1 MKTNT
6 IGQLTAIYGTV
17 TRTTEV
23 RPELLTGT
31 FQCKDCNTIIRDI
44 EQQFKYTL
52 PQMCRNANCQNRDNF
67 ELVVDQSEFTDWQ
80 KLRIQEDSGDI
91 PAGSMP

>member
-23 RPELLTGT
+23 RPELLNGT
-31 FQCKDCNTIIRDI
+31 F
-44 EQQFKYTL
+44 
-52 PQMCRNANCQNRDNF
+52 
-67 ELVVDQSEFTDWQ
+67 
-80 KLRIQEDSGDI
+80 
-91 PAGSMP
+91 